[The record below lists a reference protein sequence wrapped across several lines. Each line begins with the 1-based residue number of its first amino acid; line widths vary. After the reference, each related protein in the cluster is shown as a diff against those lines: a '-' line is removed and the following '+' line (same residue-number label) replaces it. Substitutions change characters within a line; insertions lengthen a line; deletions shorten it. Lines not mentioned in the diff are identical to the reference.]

1 MNINESYAKSQ
12 PSPDE
17 VIEAMKSVL
26 FEMVIEPMQKELNID
41 DFKVLDMI
49 GETLKGIAEKATA
62 YDHLNKTGLDQNY
75 KN

>member
-1 MNINESYAKSQ
+1 MNINDDYQEES
-12 PSPDE
+12 PSSE
-17 VIEAMKSVL
+17 QVMQAMQSVL
-26 FEMVIEPMQKELNID
+26 FDMVIEPMQEKLNID

>member
-12 PSPDE
+12 SSPDE
-17 VIEAMKSVL
+17 VMDAIQSVL
-26 FEMVIEPMQKELNID
+26 FEMVIEPMQKKLNID
-41 DFKVLDMI
+41 DFKALDMI
-49 GETLKGIAEKATA
+49 GETLKAIAEKATA

>member
-17 VIEAMKSVL
+17 VMEAMQSVL

-49 GETLKGIAEKATA
+49 GETLKAIAEKATA

>member
-1 MNINESYAKSQ
+1 MNINESYTKSQ

-17 VIEAMKSVL
+17 VMEAMQSVL
-26 FEMVIEPMQKELNID
+26 FEMVIEPMQKELNLA

-49 GETLKGIAEKATA
+49 GETLGDIAKKATA
-62 YDHLNKTGLDQNY
+62 YETLNKTGLDQNY

>member
-1 MNINESYAKSQ
+1 MNINEPYAKSQ

-17 VIEAMKSVL
+17 VMEAMQSVL
-26 FEMVIEPMQKELNID
+26 FEMVIEPMQKELDID
-41 DFKVLDMI
+41 DFKALDVI
-49 GETLKGIAEKATA
+49 GETLSAIAEKATA

>member
-17 VIEAMKSVL
+17 VMEAMQSVL

-41 DFKVLDMI
+41 DFKALDMI